1 MTNDIFL
8 SPHFKLSEFVVS
20 ETASRHGI
28 DNTPPEEAVENL
40 RRLCQGTLEP
50 LREALQLPVVITSG
64 FRTKALNDRLAHSSE
79 RSQHMQGCA
88 ADFYVSCA
96 AEPRGNAALPRFK
109 VQGSRFKVRATQ
121 GSMTKIKV
129 QGGGDAVQRAKIK
142 VQSGFT
148 AGQSGSEREGLIEE
162 LCRLRKLYPKAKILG
177 VSELGEHCVH
187 PSERMNQLRREL
199 SDLGG
204 GAAGQCGEAA
214 VQCGGAAVQGSR
226 FKAALPRFKVQG
238 SRFKVSGSQPSVVEL
253 GARPLN
259 FEL

>member
-88 ADFYVSCA
+88 ADFYVSSA
-96 AEPRGNAALPRFK
+96 ASPRFNAALPRFNGPLA
-109 VQGSRFKVRATQ
+109 Q
-121 GSMTKIKV
+121 
-129 QGGGDAVQRAKIK
+129 
-142 VQSGFT
+142 
-148 AGQSGSEREGLIEE
+148 
-162 LCRLRKLYPKAKILG
+162 
-177 VSELGEHCVH
+177 
-187 PSERMNQLRREL
+187 
-199 SDLGG
+199 
-204 GAAGQCGEAA
+204 
-214 VQCGGAAVQGSR
+214 
-226 FKAALPRFKVQG
+226 FKVQG
-238 SRFKVSGSQPSVVEL
+238 SKVDDKVQGSKVQGCREVLIKAFRLIITSHEIDYDQLILYPNFIHVSYVSKERNRHNILKARSNGKL
-253 GARPLN
+253 GYGKLSYANAILLN
-259 FEL
+259 Y